1 MSVVDSEI
9 CSLPLVHKDCYLVH
23 QNAKI
28 SVLQRMIEK
37 KKARKKKRSKGVLR
51 DSTLITE
58 NEEMTFFLLR
68 FSIQ

>member
-37 KKARKKKRSKGVLR
+37 KKARKKKEKQGCIEGQY
-51 DSTLITE
+51 TYYGE
-58 NEEMTFFLLR
+58 
-68 FSIQ
+68 